1 MTTFRFRNYLTLLVC
16 VSSACIFACSED
28 TSDVAL
34 DESST
39 DLGKRAQEAVV
50 AAPSAY
56 PVAVGHDQIF
66 YSNGQRKAS
75 TLANV
80 QQAQMDLTA
89 RLLAEAKPEV
99 RSVFEEMNAAAEK
112 SAALPSSGKAAPA
125 TKLDKSTLS
134 SNADKLDFLIAASE
148 NENAATLEDMS
159 AFLRTKAGVAPSS
172 ALKAGATVGVKLATA
187 NSGQA
192 YWNECAAAGVPN
204 PPNWGS
210 SSWVRQGATCTT
222 DSQCKGGAVCMGG
235 KCSLGPENLSG
246 VSEVFKYTSTS
257 PNGICIALPR
267 RTAKASTTYDV
278 LGIICQGNDTSRAC
292 LWDSNSSTTISTT
305 ESVSI
310 PSSNKIIGGAALNGN
325 GQGTCTSCHAGENIF
340 IIHPRTSLDVTGT
353 TARNWVRPLVAASWP
368 QSVGPGKEMDRVG
381 SYASGGT
388 GGQPCSACHNKSAG
402 RRFPRL
408 EDAPGYCSVAL
419 WSYDNIMTPANFPN
433 AGNAAISPTSAAH
446 RALVANSANCSARAK
461 ATKFASAKT
470 KWHEWFAPNSETPLV
485 GDFNADGKDDI
496 VTFVMDSGADV
507 WVALSGGSSFGTAS
521 VWHGSFGF
529 PGEQVR
535 VGDFNGDGKDDIVTA
550 VMNSAGHVYVATSSG
565 SAFINSMLWNGHI
578 LSGEVYHAGDF
589 NGDRRDD
596 LVIFTKGST
605 NDALVQLSNGSSFGG
620 AQTWHTNIAS
630 GSKVPL
636 VGDFNAD
643 GYDDV
648 VVFAMDT
655 GADVH
660 VSLSSGSGFGS
671 LTLWHN
677 FFGLPGEKVGV
688 ADMNGDG
695 KDDLVTFVPGGA
707 AYVALSTGSSF
718 ADSTIWH
725 SNFAPSG
732 QVALVADVN
741 ADHRADALLF
751 TKGTSGDVFVSV
763 AQP

>member
-1 MTTFRFRNYLTLLVC
+1 
-16 VSSACIFACSED
+16 
-28 TSDVAL
+28 
-34 DESST
+34 
-39 DLGKRAQEAVV
+39 
-50 AAPSAY
+50 
-56 PVAVGHDQIF
+56 
-66 YSNGQRKAS
+66 
-75 TLANV
+75 
-80 QQAQMDLTA
+80 
-89 RLLAEAKPEV
+89 
-99 RSVFEEMNAAAEK
+99 
-112 SAALPSSGKAAPA
+112 
-125 TKLDKSTLS
+125 
-134 SNADKLDFLIAASE
+134 
-148 NENAATLEDMS
+148 
-159 AFLRTKAGVAPSS
+159 
-172 ALKAGATVGVKLATA
+172 
-187 NSGQA
+187 
-192 YWNECAAAGVPN
+192 
-204 PPNWGS
+204 
-210 SSWVRQGATCTT
+210 
-222 DSQCKGGAVCMGG
+222 MGG

-267 RTAKASTTYDV
+267 RATKTSTTYNV

-292 LWDSNSSTTISTT
+292 LWDNNSSTSISTT
-305 ESVSI
+305 ETVSI

-353 TARNWVRPLVAASWP
+353 TAKNWVRPLVASSWP

-381 SYASGGT
+381 SYASNGT
-388 GGQPCSACHNKSAG
+388 GGQPCSACHNKAAG

-408 EDAPGYCSVAL
+408 EDVPGYCSVAL

-433 AGNAAISPTSAAH
+433 TGDTPISPTSSAH
-446 RALVANSANCSARAK
+446 RTLVASSTGCSPRAK

-470 KWHEWFAPNSETPLV
+470 KWHDWFAPNNETPLV

-507 WVALSGGSSFGTAS
+507 WVSLSNGSAFGTSS

-529 PGEQVR
+529 PGEQVK
-535 VGDFNGDGKDDIVTA
+535 VGDFNGDGKDDIATA

-565 SAFINSMLWNGHI
+565 SAFVNSQLWNGHI
-578 LSGEVYHAGDF
+578 LSGEVYQTGDF
-589 NGDRRDD
+589 NGDRKDD
-596 LVIFTKGST
+596 LAIFTKGST
-605 NDALVQLSNGSSFGG
+605 NDALVQLSNGSSFGN

-660 VSLSSGSGFGS
+660 VSLSSGSGFGT

-695 KDDLVTFVPGGA
+695 KDDIVTFVPGGA

-718 ADSTIWH
+718 TDSVIWH

-741 ADHRADALLF
+741 ADHRADAILF
-751 TKGTSGDVFVSV
+751 TKGSAADVFVSL